1 MVSQCRSR
9 KQKKLDLPRI
19 KYKNCVAHLMQDVHQ
34 VFENG
39 LPNPKFK
46 FVKKVWYIK
55 LVKVDSVLIKTS
67 RKGILSNNQFITVK
81 HKITKKNLPE
91 SEQGTCQKE
100 LYREHCYQR

>member
-1 MVSQCRSR
+1 
-9 KQKKLDLPRI
+9 
-19 KYKNCVAHLMQDVHQ
+19 MQDAHQ

-67 RKGILSNNQFITVK
+67 RKGILSNNQFIAA
-81 HKITKKNLPE
+81 
-91 SEQGTCQKE
+91 
-100 LYREHCYQR
+100 